1 MNDLVND
8 YVTLVRRVRD
18 FGRHVT
24 VRGQDTRELTAVT
37 LLFSDPSR
45 PMLPVGVG
53 RGVNT
58 KLAALEALQLIS
70 GSYHHDLVVAA
81 APTFEDVLVD
91 LEDPNYGAYGPRTVE
106 QVANCVAIL
115 RADPLTRQAV
125 VSIWR
130 EEDLTH
136 AGDKPCTIFLQF
148 LVRPRGDTLM
158 ALELHT
164 HMRSQDVWLGTPY
177 DVFMFTQLQHT
188 VARDLGL
195 PVGQYVH
202 HTTSLHVYARN
213 IEATQRLQHAPESP
227 AQRVHTNSLP
237 EGVVVPDGV
246 NPEQDEPYDV
256 AAYLIEKTAKPH
268 EIQANLWYARQ
279 LDKIDDGGRVQH
291 ANGLGD
297 SIDYRVHNSVTGNV
311 TGNTVQTGNISGGL
325 NVGGM

>member
-18 FGRHVT
+18 AGRHVT
-24 VRGQDTRELTAVT
+24 VRDQETRELTAVT
-37 LLFSDPSR
+37 LIFPDILNPL
-45 PMLPVGVG
+45 LPLNVG

-58 KLAALEALQLIS
+58 RLAALEALQLIS
-70 GSYHHDLVVAA
+70 GSYHHELVVAA

-91 LEDPNYGAYGPRTVE
+91 LEDPNYGAYGPRTIE
-106 QVANCVAIL
+106 QVADCVAIL

-125 VSIWR
+125 VAIWR

-136 AGDKPCTIFLQF
+136 VGDKPCTIFLQF
-148 LVRPRGDTLM
+148 MVRPRGDTLM
-158 ALELHT
+158 ALELHA

-202 HTTSLHVYARN
+202 HTTSLHVYERN
-213 IEATQRLQHAPESP
+213 VAATEQLQLTTNSIGARLQLDALPHGVMLPKLN
-227 AQRVHTNSLP
+227 NS
-237 EGVVVPDGV
+237 D
-246 NPEQDEPYDV
+246 QDEPYDV

-268 EIQANLWYARQ
+268 EVQANLWYARQ
-279 LDKIDDGGRVQH
+279 LDRIDDGGRVVP
-291 ANGLGD
+291 
-297 SIDYRVHNSVTGNV
+297 ST
-311 TGNTVQTGNISGGL
+311 TTVQTGVTNVITGDVRGGGVVQAGIITGGL
-325 NVGGM
+325 NVGGA